1 MQLIRCTGK
10 LLREL
15 RAKPMESRADE
26 ASHSFLGQW
35 HANLIFIARRK
46 CLLFVNDRT
55 LFNFIVPDVSS
66 SNIRALPELFRETL
80 SCVLSAERV
89 PSDTRDRIL
98 SEYKELGVAK
108 SSDRSVLGSANDIA
122 YHYKV
127 AILKAG
133 GVHSWRVPE
142 IIRELNRMP
151 MQAIEFAFPI
161 EQLAHECG
169 FAA

>member
-1 MQLIRCTGK
+1 MQLIRCTGR

-15 RAKPMESRADE
+15 RATPAELRAD
-26 ASHSFLGQW
+26 APDSSSLGQW
-35 HANLIFIARRK
+35 HANLIYIARRK

-80 SCVLSAERV
+80 SCVLSAEGV
-89 PSDTRDRIL
+89 PSGTRDAIL
-98 SEYKELGVAK
+98 SEYTELGIAK

-127 AILKAG
+127 AILDAG

-142 IIRELNRMP
+142 IIRQLNRMP
-151 MQAIEFAFPI
+151 MQAIDFAFPI
-161 EQLAHECG
+161 EQLAHQCG